1 MTGRDVVKP
10 AFSLRYAPF
19 PRFSAD
25 EVVLAITEVIEQEQP
40 IPHLV
45 GAVSGYNIVLFAGI
59 HYAVPQSLGAL
70 DLSQLDLASKPP
82 EILIGRSYD
91 EVVLAISAV
100 IKQEAIKEQ
109 PTST

>member
-1 MTGRDVVKP
+1 MMKLFWRLQAAIKP
-10 AFSLRYAPF
+10 K
-19 PRFSAD
+19 
-25 EVVLAITEVIEQEQP
+25 AIKEEQP

-45 GAVSGYNIVLFAGI
+45 GAVSGYNIVLFAGA
-59 HYAVPQSLGAL
+59 HYAAPQSLGAL
-70 DLSQLDLASKPP
+70 DLSQLDLASRPP

-100 IKQEAIKEQ
+100 IKQEVIQEQ